1 METGKLTIMSVLYVL
16 MRRCLGHDFVGKQS
30 KDAFG
35 FCHNKFVT
43 KAYLFSEIIN
53 SIEGICHQ
61 KHEKLITFANYSN
74 PSSSF
79 VNIKVSVYT
88 GIIPCFIPQ
97 KDNPELKQTFAQ
109 YGVNTPRLDRLG
121 SKVRQRVHC
130 LDATYVQC
138 VLFKNDAIYGG
149 SLGQK

>member
-1 METGKLTIMSVLYVL
+1 MQSETRKLT
-16 MRRCLGHDFVGKQS
+16 
-30 KDAFG
+30 
-35 FCHNKFVT
+35 
-43 KAYLFSEIIN
+43 
-53 SIEGICHQ
+53 
-61 KHEKLITFANYSN
+61 TFDNYSN

-109 YGVNTPRLDRLG
+109 YDVNTPRLDRLG
-121 SKVRQRVHC
+121 SNVRQRVLC

-138 VLFKNDAIYGG
+138 VLFKNVIFKNDAIYGR
-149 SLGQK
+149 SLGKK